1 MGTILQFRQPDQ
13 SEQTAADVQAALKGS
28 ARESAEIIIFPGV
41 RIARQDEP
49 ETPDITSGPCKRA
62 KKAARRKV

>member
-13 SEQTAADVQAALKGS
+13 SEQTASDVQAALKRS
-28 ARESAEIIIFPGV
+28 EKESAEIIIFPGV
-41 RIARQDEP
+41 RIERQDEP
-49 ETPDITSGPCKRA
+49 EAPDTTSGTRKRA

>member
-13 SEQTAADVQAALKGS
+13 SEQTAADVQVALKS
-28 ARESAEIIIFPGV
+28 WASESAEIIIFPGV
-41 RIARQDEP
+41 RIARQGEP
-49 ETPDITSGPCKRA
+49 ETPDITPGPCKRA

>member
-13 SEQTAADVQAALKGS
+13 IEQTVNDIQTSLKQPKDH
-28 ARESAEIIIFPGV
+28 SAEIIIFPGV
-41 RIARQDEP
+41 RIERHEEP
-49 ETPDITSGPCKRA
+49 ETPEADPGTRKRA